1 MTEYFGTNVEAIF
14 DTMPERFR
22 PDQVKD
28 VDVTIGYDITGE
40 GGGKWVVTIQQE
52 TLKVEK
58 ISGDLPPCSVT
69 ITADAQTFIG
79 GTLGKI
85 DLGTALSAG
94 KFKVNG
100 DISIMTG
107 IVPKA
112 FKKFKAAGDEPKAE
126 ELISLKTSTSID
138 QRFATGPHM
147 GKWFKGLKEKKF
159 YASRCPS
166 CGRTQVPPREVCA
179 ECVVRSDEFIE
190 IGPKGTVANMDGVY
204 YASPDPLT
212 GKVRS
217 TPYVTL
223 YLWMDG
229 STPGECLSFD
239 LNPKDTH
246 RIKRGMRVRPVWN
259 EVRTGGI
266 DDLLYFEIDD

>member
-1 MTEYFGTNVEAIF
+1 MAEYFGTSVEAIF
-14 DTMPERFR
+14 NTMPERF
-22 PDQVKD
+22 KSESTKGI
-28 VDVTIGYDITGE
+28 DVTIGYDITGE
-40 GGGKWVVTIQQE
+40 GGGKWIVAIKDGTLVVD
-52 TLKVEK
+52 K
-58 ISGDLPPCSVT
+58 IDDDIPVCSVI
-69 ITADAQTFIG
+69 ITANAETFIG
-79 GTLGKI
+79 GTIGKI
-85 DLGTALSAG
+85 DLGTAMSAG

-100 DISIMTG
+100 DITVMTN

-112 FKKFKAAGDEPKAE
+112 FKKFRAAGDDKQAE
-126 ELISLKTSTSID
+126 ELISLKVTTSIN
-138 QRFATGPHM
+138 QRFSTGPHM

-166 CGRTQVPPREVCA
+166 CGRTQIPPREVCA
-179 ECVVRSDEFIE
+179 ECVVRSDEYVE
-190 IGPKGTVANMDGVY
+190 IGPNGTVANMDIVY

-212 GKVRS
+212 GAVRS

-239 LNPKDTH
+239 LNPKDTN

>member
-14 DTMPERFR
+14 GSMPERFK

-28 VDVTIGYDITGE
+28 VDVTIGYDNTGD
-40 GGGKWVVTIQQE
+40 GGGKWVVTIQQG
-52 TLKVEK
+52 TLKVQN
-58 ISGDLPPCSVT
+58 ISGDMPPCSVVV
-69 ITADAQTFIG
+69 TANAETFVG

-85 DLGTALSAG
+85 DLATAMSAG

-100 DISIMTG
+100 DISIMTS

-112 FKKFKAAGDEPKAE
+112 FKKFRVAGDDLKAE
-126 ELISLKTSTSID
+126 EFISLKATTSID

-159 YASRCPS
+159 YATQCPS

-179 ECVVRSDEFIE
+179 ECVVRSDDFIE
-190 IGPKGTVANMDGVY
+190 VGPKGTVANMDIVY

-246 RIKRGMRVRPVWN
+246 RIKKGMRVRPVWN
-259 EVRTGGI
+259 EIRTGGI

>member
-1 MTEYFGTNVEAIF
+1 MTEYFGTNADAIF
-14 DTMPERFR
+14 NTMPERFK
-22 PDQVKD
+22 PDGVKG

-40 GGGKWVVTIQQE
+40 GGGKWVVTIKDS

-58 ISGDLPPCSVT
+58 LENDLPACSVVV
-69 ITADAQTFIG
+69 TAGAETFVG
-79 GTLGKI
+79 GTIGKV
-85 DLGTALSAG
+85 DLGTAMSSG

-100 DISIMTG
+100 DMSIMTSV
-107 IVPKA
+107 VPVA
-112 FKKFKAAGDEPKAE
+112 FKKFRIPGEKQAE
-126 ELISLKTSTSID
+126 ELISLKVVNSMD

-147 GKWFKGLKEKKF
+147 GKWFKGLKEKKLI
-159 YASRCPS
+159 ASKCPV
-166 CGRTQVPPREVCA
+166 CGRTQLPPREVCA
-179 ECVVRSDEFIE
+179 QCVVRSDEFIE
-190 IGPKGTVANMDGVY
+190 IGPNGTVANTDRVY

-239 LNPKDTH
+239 LNPKDTD